1 MFFWLNPV
9 KPPILSAPPL
19 QSSCSRGKNHL
30 NSAHQA
36 APALHQAQPSFPRPR
51 WRPFSVLVPPL
62 ALGSGGELTVK
73 LLESDP
79 LQPR

>member
-30 NSAHQA
+30 N
-36 APALHQAQPSFPRPR
+36 PALHQAQPSFPRPR